1 MRAFALL
8 LVAVNLALYAWI
20 TYFAP
25 PEAASDPRPL
35 ARQIEPE
42 RIRILSGPE
51 ITAAAPARLDSA
63 AQSVPAACIEW
74 GSFAAT
80 DTAAA
85 EQALAPLALG
95 ARLTQ
100 RRSEE
105 TAGWWVYMPPQG
117 SREAAQKKTAELKA
131 RGVGEY
137 FVVQEPGR
145 WRWAISLGVFSTEE
159 AAKSRLEALR
169 ARDVRTA
176 QMGAR
181 DTPVARVWFQMRG
194 ADAPLQ
200 ARFRERAAGSA
211 GTEVRE
217 CS

>member
-8 LVAVNLALYAWI
+8 LVAVNLALFAWI

-35 ARQIEPE
+35 ARQIDPE
-42 RIRILSGPE
+42 KIRILIGPE
-51 ITAAAPARLDSA
+51 YAVADPARPSLA
-63 AQSVPAACIEW
+63 AQPVPAACLEW
-74 GSFAAT
+74 GSFAAA
-80 DTAAA
+80 DIAAP

-100 RRSEE
+100 KRSEE
-105 TAGWWVYMPPQG
+105 TAGWWVFMPPQG
-117 SREAAQKKTAELKA
+117 SRDAAQKKTAELKA
-131 RGVGEY
+131 RGVAEY

-181 DTPVARVWFQMRG
+181 DSPVARVWFQMRG
-194 ADAPLQ
+194 ADAAQ
-200 ARFRERAAGSA
+200 QTRFRELAAGFA